1 MPRLGFNGNIN
12 PRGKRASCGALT
24 MRCRLLKM
32 SLNDII
38 YVYFSVLW

>member
-1 MPRLGFNGNIN
+1 MLRLRFNGNIN
-12 PRGKRASCGALT
+12 PRGKCASCRAPT
-24 MRCRLLKM
+24 MRHRLLKM